1 MILVADSG
9 STNTNWCL
17 LNATTGIQY
26 FDTEGY
32 NPYFVSVPYIVQSL
46 RAGLP
51 TNLNPEEVRVVYFYG
66 SGCFEEKTINIK
78 VALKQIFIH
87 ADIIIGLD
95 LLGSARAVL
104 DDNPGFAAILGT
116 GTNSCLYDGNKIIA
130 NIDSLGYL
138 MGDEG
143 SGYYMGKKLLG
154 DYIRGY
160 MPVAVRTEFY
170 KIYGISREE
179 IMEQVYAEK
188 LPNRY
193 CAGFTRFIT
202 ESVSDKSYTSKIV
215 KDSFIDFFEC
225 LVTKYENYK
234 DYSFNCTGSIAF
246 TFKDILSE
254 TAALY
259 GMKTGVILKTPI
271 EGLAKY
277 HKPVIVN
284 KQTLKIT

>member
-17 LNATTGIQY
+17 LNANADTRY
-26 FDTEGY
+26 FNTEGY
-32 NPYFVSVPYIVQSL
+32 NPYFISIPDIVQSL
-46 RAGLP
+46 KTGLP
-51 TNLNPEEVRVVYFYG
+51 SNINPSHVSIIYFYG
-66 SGCFEEKTINIK
+66 SGCFEEKTTNIK
-78 VALKQIFIH
+78 NALKQIFIN
-87 ADIIIGLD
+87 ADIYVGLD

-104 DDNPGFAAILGT
+104 GDHRGFAAILGT
-116 GTNSCLYDGNKIIA
+116 GTNSCLFDGNKIIA

-143 SGYYMGKKLLG
+143 SGYYIGKKLLG

-160 MPVAVRTEFY
+160 MPVSVRTEFY
-170 KIYGISREE
+170 NTYGISREE

-188 LPNRY
+188 LPNRF
-193 CAGFTRFIT
+193 CAGFTRFIS
-202 ESVSDKSYTSKIV
+202 ESATDKSYTRKIV

-225 LVTKYENYK
+225 LVTKYENYT

-246 TFKDILSE
+246 AFKDILSE
-254 TAALY
+254 TASMY

-277 HKPVIVN
+277 HQPMNVK
-284 KQTLKIT
+284 K

>member
-17 LNATTGIQY
+17 LDATTNAVY
-26 FDTEGY
+26 FKTEGY
-32 NPYFVSVPYIVQSL
+32 NPYFVNVPYILQSL
-46 RAGLP
+46 KAGLP
-51 TNLNPEEVRVVYFYG
+51 TNINPEKVSVVYFYG
-66 SGCFEEKTINIK
+66 SGCFEEKTTNIK
-78 VALKQIFIH
+78 IALRQIFTH
-87 ADIIIGLD
+87 ADIYVGLD

-104 DDNPGFAAILGT
+104 GNHRGFAAILGT
-116 GTNSCLYDGNKIIA
+116 GTNSCLFDGDKITA

-143 SGYYMGKKLLG
+143 SGYYIGKKLLG

-160 MPVAVRTEFY
+160 MPLAVRTEFY
-170 KIYGISREE
+170 SAYEIGREE
-179 IMEQVYAEK
+179 IMERVYAEK

-202 ESVSDKSYTSKIV
+202 ESTSDTSYTNKIV

-246 TFKDILSE
+246 VFKDMLSE
-254 TAALY
+254 TAAKY
-259 GMKTGVILKTPI
+259 GMETGLILKTPI

-277 HKPVIVN
+277 HQPVIVN
-284 KQTLKIT
+284 K